1 MLNPEQVIFTRGVKM
16 SKWYTI
22 YYCLTEN
29 ILGCTIVAVGAMSV
43 D

>member
-1 MLNPEQVIFTRGVKM
+1 MLNPEQVTFTREVKM
-16 SKWYTI
+16 SGWYEI
-22 YYCLTEN
+22 CCCLTEN